1 MYLTKKLALHKV
13 TIVTGI
19 LTLYGLCHYT
29 AVRQRVFMTPLE
41 KPMSPMTCYQ
51 CTVSSR
57 PDNIQ
62 TTHFTL
68 TTTHTEYKVPNRKY
82 QTNTSIL
89 LDKWKPKTVDGSM
102 NSSGYKSSYI
112 RPPTSKRKRL
122 NALPFEKAAYDIM
135 AMVSSQCTF
144 SATKT
149 LFQVANHLT
158 SQSSMRA

>member
-1 MYLTKKLALHKV
+1 MYWTKKLALHKV

-68 TTTHTEYKVPNRKY
+68 TTMDQLVVQYFYFAIGKTTCFWERLILLYSCLKCCLTVDLLVK
-82 QTNTSIL
+82 QTNSSVFFVIL
-89 LDKWKPKTVDGSM
+89 NILIV
-102 NSSGYKSSYI
+102 YI
-112 RPPTSKRKRL
+112 YS
-122 NALPFEKAAYDIM
+122 FI
-135 AMVSSQCTF
+135 
-144 SATKT
+144 
-149 LFQVANHLT
+149 
-158 SQSSMRA
+158 